1 MRVLLFTILFLL
13 PAFAQAEVPGM
24 IKKCKT
30 CHGKNLTGKKK
41 SPTLVGLTYDELLAS
56 LTTDVPKKMK
66 RISNKLNDQEK
77 EKISEYIYT
86 TLKDTVV
93 DEAR

>member
-13 PAFAQAEVPGM
+13 PALAQAEVPGM